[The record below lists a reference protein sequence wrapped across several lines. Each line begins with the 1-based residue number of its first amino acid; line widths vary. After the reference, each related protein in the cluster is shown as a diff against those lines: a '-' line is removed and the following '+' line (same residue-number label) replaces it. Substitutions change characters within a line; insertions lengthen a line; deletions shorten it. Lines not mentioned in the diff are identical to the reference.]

1 MGLGALQP
9 GHLIVIL
16 VIVLLIFG
24 PGKLPELGR
33 AMGDGLRELKKATGG
48 EDPKDATTHA
58 ASALPASTATT
69 TVPVTTAVASPV
81 GSVIPSG
88 TVTTVAPIAAVP
100 MHTCQS
106 CRGAVPVGDKF
117 CGNCGATVVEQ
128 ATRTA

>member
-24 PGKLPELGR
+24 PGKLPELGK

-48 EDPKDATTHA
+48 DEHKDDALAA
-58 ASALPASTATT
+58 ASTTATAVTPPPAPAAPAPT
-69 TVPVTTAVASPV
+69 TS
-81 GSVIPSG
+81 S
-88 TVTTVAPIAAVP
+88 TVTPIGAAPTMATRACP
-100 MHTCQS
+100 S

-117 CGNCGATVVEQ
+117 CGNCGATIEPV
-128 ATRTA
+128 TRSA

>member
-48 EDPKDATTHA
+48 EEPKDATTHA
-58 ASALPASTATT
+58 ASALPATAG
-69 TVPVTTAVASPV
+69 VASPV
-81 GSVIPSG
+81 GPSATTVG
-88 TVTTVAPIAAVP
+88 TVTPITTAPGVA
-100 MHTCQS
+100 MRTCQS

-128 ATRTA
+128 ASRTA

>member
-24 PGKLPELGR
+24 PGKLPELGK

-48 EDPKDATTHA
+48 EEHKDAG
-58 ASALPASTATT
+58 STAATLT
-69 TVPVTTAVASPV
+69 APPPAAAPMTATSVTPITA
-81 GSVIPSG
+81 
-88 TVTTVAPIAAVP
+88 APTMATRACP
-100 MHTCQS
+100 S

-117 CGNCGATVVEQ
+117 CGNCGATMEQ
-128 ATRTA
+128 VTRSA